1 MGYTFITTTRYPIYS
16 NSSANT
22 ILWHTRRMRYL
33 LKKKK
38 AALAEKRIKRITL
51 DSFHYMLTS
60 APAVDKE
67 PCVILGRGFISWCLG
82 LCQKGKLKGI

>member
-1 MGYTFITTTRYPIYS
+1 MAYTKNEIS
-16 NSSANT
+16 V
-22 ILWHTRRMRYL
+22 
-33 LKKKK
+33 KKKK